1 VVYILEAR
9 NLLFI
14 DSILR
19 VLSDGGWHSI
29 REVLEYSGNS
39 EAKTLMAIRFLWRF
53 GFVTINKNEDQMRL
67 TSPMFNFMN
76 EIEAE

>member
-1 VVYILEAR
+1 MEAR
-9 NLLFI
+9 NLLLI

-29 REVLEYSGNS
+29 QEILEYSVNS
-39 EAKTLMAIRFLWRF
+39 EVKTLIAIEFLWKF
-53 GFVTINKNEDQMRL
+53 GFVTINKNEDQVRL
-67 TSPMFNFMN
+67 TSSMFNFMS